1 MNKEY
6 FLDVTIEQNINE
18 YFDTLDKNKLLI
30 FSPTSIKKIKISN
43 KKIQMEN
50 WHNITKN
57 KQKIDKYIESINSR
71 INEIIT
77 FGGGSVIDIGKYIAY
92 KLNIKCTCI
101 PSMLS
106 TNSYATNKVAI
117 IENGKKITLNAKMPD
132 KIIIDNTVL
141 KLSEK
146 ENLYGLADVL
156 SIYTALYDWKIANKD
171 INEKIDENI
180 YAEAEN
186 LLIEV
191 MKFINTNSFDKITE
205 NNLKLF
211 EFIGKAG
218 YITNLYGTGRPESG
232 SEHILAKE
240 IESRIDIPHGMSVSI
255 GILIMSLI
263 QDRYNLNVEKAIMK
277 MNILEDSYSYGLTK
291 EIIKQSLLDV
301 KLREDRYTVINRNRK
316 SEKEKIMIIDKVYN
330 LINEVGNNVNN

>member
-117 IENGKKITLNAKMPD
+117 IENEKKITLNAKMPD
-132 KIIIDNTVL
+132 KIIIDNTFL
-141 KLSEK
+141 KLSEE

-156 SIYTALYDWKIANKD
+156 SIYTALYDWKIANED

-180 YAEAEN
+180 YAKAEN
-186 LLIEV
+186 LLVEV
-191 MKFINTNSFDKITE
+191 MNFINTNSFDKITE

-240 IESRIDIPHGMSVSI
+240 IESKINIPHGISVSI
-255 GILIMSLI
+255 GIIIMSII
-263 QDRYNLNVEKAIMK
+263 QKQYNEDIIKAIIK
-277 MNILEDSYSYGLTK
+277 LKILDKEKKYGLNMK
-291 EIIKQSLLDV
+291 IIVNSL
-301 KLREDRYTVINRNRK
+301 KKIKKREDRYTIINRNGK
-316 SEKEKIMIIDKVYN
+316 INNIDEVIQKFEKILIENKVD
-330 LINEVGNNVNN
+330 

>member
-117 IENGKKITLNAKMPD
+117 IENEKKITLNAKMPD
-132 KIIIDNTVL
+132 KIIIDNTFL
-141 KLSEK
+141 KLSEE

-156 SIYTALYDWKIANKD
+156 SIYTALYDWKIANED

-186 LLIEV
+186 LLVEV
-191 MKFINTNSFDKITE
+191 MNFINTNSFDKITE

-240 IESRIDIPHGMSVSI
+240 IESKINIPHGISVSI
-255 GILIMSLI
+255 GIIIMSII
-263 QDRYNLNVEKAIMK
+263 QKQYNEDIIKAIIK
-277 MNILEDSYSYGLTK
+277 LKILDKEKKYGLNMK
-291 EIIKQSLLDV
+291 IIVNSL
-301 KLREDRYTVINRNRK
+301 KKIK
-316 SEKEKIMIIDKVYN
+316 KEKIDILL
-330 LINEVGNNVNN
+330 LIEMVR

>member
-132 KIIIDNTVL
+132 KIIIDNTFL
-141 KLSEK
+141 KLSEE

-156 SIYTALYDWKIANKD
+156 SIYTALYDWKIANED

-186 LLIEV
+186 LLVEV
-191 MKFINTNSFDKITE
+191 MNFINTNSFDKITE

-240 IESRIDIPHGMSVSI
+240 IESKINIPHGISVSI
-255 GILIMSLI
+255 GIIIMSII
-263 QDRYNLNVEKAIMK
+263 QKQYNEDIIKAIIK
-277 MNILEDSYSYGLTK
+277 LKILDKEKKYGLNMK
-291 EIIKQSLLDV
+291 IIENSL
-301 KLREDRYTVINRNRK
+301 KKIKKREDRYTIINRNGK
-316 SEKEKIMIIDKVYN
+316 INNIDEVIQKFEKILIENKVD
-330 LINEVGNNVNN
+330 

>member
-117 IENGKKITLNAKMPD
+117 IENEKKITLNAKMPD
-132 KIIIDNTVL
+132 KIIIDNTFL
-141 KLSEK
+141 KLSEE

-156 SIYTALYDWKIANKD
+156 SIYTALYDWKIANED

-186 LLIEV
+186 LLVEV
-191 MKFINTNSFDKITE
+191 MNFINTNSFDKITE

-240 IESRIDIPHGMSVSI
+240 IESKINIPHGISVSI
-255 GILIMSLI
+255 GIIIMSII
-263 QDRYNLNVEKAIMK
+263 QKQYNEDIVKAIIK
-277 MNILEDSYSYGLTK
+277 LKILDKEKKYGLNMK
-291 EIIKQSLLDV
+291 IIVNSL
-301 KLREDRYTVINRNRK
+301 KKIKKREDRYTIINRNGK
-316 SEKEKIMIIDKVYN
+316 INNIDEVIQKFEKILIENKVD
-330 LINEVGNNVNN
+330 

>member
-6 FLDVTIEQNINE
+6 FLNVTIEQDISE
-18 YFDTLDKNKLLI
+18 YIDTLDKNKLLI
-30 FSPTSIKKIKISN
+30 FSPTSIRKIKISN
-43 KKIQMEN
+43 DKIQMEN
-50 WHNITKN
+50 WHSITKN
-57 KQKIDKYIESINSR
+57 KQKIDKYIESIDSR
-71 INEIIT
+71 IDEIIT

-117 IENGKKITLNAKMPD
+117 IKNEKKITLNAKMPD
-132 KIIIDNTVL
+132 KIIIDNMVL

-156 SIYTALYDWKIANKD
+156 SIYTALYDWKIANED

-180 YAEAEN
+180 YKEAEK
-186 LLIEV
+186 LLKEV
-191 MKFINTNSFDKITE
+191 INFINTNAFSKITE
-205 NNLKLF
+205 NNLKLY
-211 EFIGKAG
+211 EFIGRAG

-240 IESRIDIPHGMSVSI
+240 IESKINLPHGISVSI
-255 GILIMSLI
+255 GIIIMSII
-263 QDRYNLNVEKAIMK
+263 QNQYNEDIAKAIMK
-277 MNILEDSYSYGLTK
+277 LKILDKGKEHDLNMKIIVESLKNIK
-291 EIIKQSLLDV
+291 K
-301 KLREDRYTVINRNRK
+301 REDRYTIINRND
-316 SEKEKIMIIDKVYN
+316 KISN
-330 LINEVGNNVNN
+330 INEVIQKFEKIIRENKVDLK

>member
-117 IENGKKITLNAKMPD
+117 IENEKKITLNAKMPD
-132 KIIIDNTVL
+132 KIIIDNTFL
-141 KLSEK
+141 KLSEE

-156 SIYTALYDWKIANKD
+156 SIYTALYDWKIANED

-186 LLIEV
+186 LLVEV
-191 MKFINTNSFDKITE
+191 MNFINTNSFDKITE

-211 EFIGKAG
+211 EFILKAG

-240 IESRIDIPHGMSVSI
+240 IESKINIPHGISVSI
-255 GILIMSLI
+255 GIIIMSII
-263 QDRYNLNVEKAIMK
+263 QKQYNEDIIKAIIK
-277 MNILEDSYSYGLTK
+277 LKILDKEKKYGLNMK
-291 EIIKQSLLDV
+291 IIVNSL
-301 KLREDRYTVINRNRK
+301 KKIKKREDRYTIINRNGK
-316 SEKEKIMIIDKVYN
+316 INNIDEVIQKFEKILIENKVD
-330 LINEVGNNVNN
+330 

>member
-18 YFDTLDKNKLLI
+18 YFDTLDKNKLFI

-117 IENGKKITLNAKMPD
+117 IENEKKITLNAKMPD
-132 KIIIDNTVL
+132 KIIIDNTFL
-141 KLSEK
+141 KLSEE

-156 SIYTALYDWKIANKD
+156 SIYTALYDWKIANED

-186 LLIEV
+186 LLVEV
-191 MKFINTNSFDKITE
+191 MNFINTNSFDKITE

-240 IESRIDIPHGMSVSI
+240 IESKINIPHGISVSI
-255 GILIMSLI
+255 GIIIMSII
-263 QDRYNLNVEKAIMK
+263 QKQYNEDIIKAIIK
-277 MNILEDSYSYGLTK
+277 LKILDKEKKYGLNMK
-291 EIIKQSLLDV
+291 IIVNSL
-301 KLREDRYTVINRNRK
+301 KKIKKREDRYTIINRNGK
-316 SEKEKIMIIDKVYN
+316 INNIDEVIQKFEKILIENKVD
-330 LINEVGNNVNN
+330 

>member
-6 FLDVTIEQNINE
+6 FLNVTIEQDISE
-18 YFDTLDKNKLLI
+18 YIDTLDKNKLLI
-30 FSPTSIKKIKISN
+30 FSPTSIRKIKISN
-43 KKIQMEN
+43 DKIQMEN
-50 WHNITKN
+50 WHSITKN
-57 KQKIDKYIESINSR
+57 KQKIDKYIESIDSR
-71 INEIIT
+71 IDEIIT

-117 IENGKKITLNAKMPD
+117 IKNEKKITLNAKMPD
-132 KIIIDNTVL
+132 KIIIDNMVL

-156 SIYTALYDWKIANKD
+156 SIYTALYDWKIANED

-180 YAEAEN
+180 YKEAEK
-186 LLIEV
+186 LLKEV
-191 MKFINTNSFDKITE
+191 INFINTNTFSKITE
-205 NNLKLF
+205 NNLKLY
-211 EFIGKAG
+211 EFIGRAG

-240 IESRIDIPHGMSVSI
+240 IESKINLPHGISVSI
-255 GILIMSLI
+255 GIIIMSII
-263 QDRYNLNVEKAIMK
+263 QNQYNEDIAKAIMK
-277 MNILEDSYSYGLTK
+277 LKILDKGKEHDLNMKIIVESLKNIK
-291 EIIKQSLLDV
+291 K
-301 KLREDRYTVINRNRK
+301 REDRYTIINRND
-316 SEKEKIMIIDKVYN
+316 KISN
-330 LINEVGNNVNN
+330 INEVIQKFEKIIRENKVDLK

>member
-6 FLDVTIEQNINE
+6 FLNVTIEQDISE
-18 YFDTLDKNKLLI
+18 YIDTLDKNKLLI
-30 FSPTSIKKIKISN
+30 FSPTSIRKIKISN
-43 KKIQMEN
+43 DKIQMEN
-50 WHNITKN
+50 WHSITKN
-57 KQKIDKYIESINSR
+57 KQKIDKYIESIDSR
-71 INEIIT
+71 IDEIIT

-117 IENGKKITLNAKMPD
+117 IENEKKITLNAKMPD
-132 KIIIDNTVL
+132 KIIIDNRVL

-156 SIYTALYDWKIANKD
+156 SIYTALYDWKIADED

-180 YAEAEN
+180 YKVAEK
-186 LLIEV
+186 LLKEV
-191 MKFINTNSFDKITE
+191 INFINTNTLSKITE
-205 NNLKLF
+205 NNLKLY
-211 EFIGKAG
+211 EFIGRAG

-240 IESRIDIPHGMSVSI
+240 IESRINLPHGISVSI
-255 GILIMSLI
+255 GIIIMSII
-263 QDRYNLNVEKAIMK
+263 QNQYNEDIAKAIMK
-277 MNILEDSYSYGLTK
+277 LKILDKRKEYDLNMKIIVDSLKNIK
-291 EIIKQSLLDV
+291 K
-301 KLREDRYTVINRNRK
+301 REDRYTIINRND
-316 SEKEKIMIIDKVYN
+316 KISN
-330 LINEVGNNVNN
+330 INEVIQEFEKIIRENKADLK

>member
-6 FLDVTIEQNINE
+6 FLYVTIEQNINE

-117 IENGKKITLNAKMPD
+117 IKNEKKITLNAKMPD
-132 KIIIDNTVL
+132 KIIIDNMVL

-156 SIYTALYDWKIANKD
+156 SIYTALYDWKIANED

-180 YAEAEN
+180 YKEAEK
-186 LLIEV
+186 LLKEV
-191 MKFINTNSFDKITE
+191 INFINTNAFSKITE
-205 NNLKLF
+205 NNLKLY
-211 EFIGKAG
+211 EFIGRAG

-240 IESRIDIPHGMSVSI
+240 IESKINLPHGISVSI
-255 GILIMSLI
+255 GIIIMSII
-263 QDRYNLNVEKAIMK
+263 QNQYNEDIAKAIMK
-277 MNILEDSYSYGLTK
+277 LKILDKGKEHDLNMKIIVESLKNIK
-291 EIIKQSLLDV
+291 K
-301 KLREDRYTVINRNRK
+301 REDRYTIINRND
-316 SEKEKIMIIDKVYN
+316 KISN
-330 LINEVGNNVNN
+330 INEVIQKFEKIIRENKVDLK

>member
-117 IENGKKITLNAKMPD
+117 IENEKKITLNAKMPD
-132 KIIIDNTVL
+132 KIIIDNTFL
-141 KLSEK
+141 KLSEE

-156 SIYTALYDWKIANKD
+156 SIYTALYDWKIANED

-186 LLIEV
+186 LLVEV
-191 MKFINTNSFDKITE
+191 MNFINTNSFDKITE

-240 IESRIDIPHGMSVSI
+240 IESKINIPHGISVSI
-255 GILIMSLI
+255 GIIIMSII
-263 QDRYNLNVEKAIMK
+263 QKQYNEDIIKAIIK
-277 MNILEDSYSYGLTK
+277 LKILDKEKKYGLNMK
-291 EIIKQSLLDV
+291 IIVNSL
-301 KLREDRYTVINRNRK
+301 KKIKKREDRYTIINRNGK
-316 SEKEKIMIIDKVYN
+316 INNIDEVIQKFEKILIENKVD
-330 LINEVGNNVNN
+330 

>member
-117 IENGKKITLNAKMPD
+117 IENEKKITLNAKMPD
-132 KIIIDNTVL
+132 KIIIDNTFL
-141 KLSEK
+141 KLSEE

-156 SIYTALYDWKIANKD
+156 SIYTALYDWKIANED

-180 YAEAEN
+180 YAKAEN
-186 LLIEV
+186 LLVEV
-191 MKFINTNSFDKITE
+191 MNFINTNSFDKITE

-240 IESRIDIPHGMSVSI
+240 IESKINIPHGISVSI
-255 GILIMSLI
+255 GIIIMSII
-263 QDRYNLNVEKAIMK
+263 QNQYNEDIAKAIMK
-277 MNILEDSYSYGLTK
+277 LKILDKGKEHDLNMKIIVESLKNIK
-291 EIIKQSLLDV
+291 K
-301 KLREDRYTVINRNRK
+301 REDRYTIINRND
-316 SEKEKIMIIDKVYN
+316 KISN
-330 LINEVGNNVNN
+330 INEVIQKFEKIIRENKVDLK

>member
-132 KIIIDNTVL
+132 KIIIDNTFL
-141 KLSEK
+141 KLSEE

-156 SIYTALYDWKIANKD
+156 SIYTALYDWKIANED
-171 INEKIDENI
+171 INEKIDDNI

-186 LLIEV
+186 LLVEV
-191 MKFINTNSFDKITE
+191 MNFINTNSFDKITE

-240 IESRIDIPHGMSVSI
+240 IESKINIPHGISVSI
-255 GILIMSLI
+255 GIIIMSII
-263 QDRYNLNVEKAIMK
+263 QKQYNEDIVKAIIK
-277 MNILEDSYSYGLTK
+277 LKILDKEKKYGLNMK
-291 EIIKQSLLDV
+291 IIVNSL
-301 KLREDRYTVINRNRK
+301 KKIKKREDRYTIINRNGK
-316 SEKEKIMIIDKVYN
+316 INNIDEVIQKFEKILIENKVD
-330 LINEVGNNVNN
+330 

>member
-6 FLDVTIEQNINE
+6 FLDVAIEQDINE

-30 FSPTSIKKIKISN
+30 FSPTSIKKIKIGN
-43 KKIQMEN
+43 EKIQMKN
-50 WHNITKN
+50 WHNISKN
-57 KQKIDKYIESINSR
+57 KEKIDKYIESINNT
-71 INEIIT
+71 IDEVIT

-106 TNSYATNKVAI
+106 TNSFATNKVAI
-117 IENGKKITLNAKMPD
+117 IENGKKNTLDAKMPD
-132 KIIIDNTVL
+132 KIIIDNKIL

-156 SIYTALYDWKIANKD
+156 SIYTALYDWKIANED
-171 INEKIDENI
+171 IDEKIDENI
-180 YAEAEN
+180 YKEAEK
-186 LLIEV
+186 LLVEV
-191 MKFINTNSFDKITE
+191 MNFINTNSFDKIIE

-240 IESRIDIPHGMSVSI
+240 IESKIDIPHGMSVSI

-263 QDRYNLNVEKAIMK
+263 QDRYETNLEKAIMK
-277 MNILEDSYSYGLTK
+277 MKIFENNNNYGITK
-291 EIIKQSLLDV
+291 EIIKQTLLNV
-301 KLREDRYTVINRNRK
+301 KVREDRYTVINRNRK
-316 SEKEKIMIIDKVYN
+316 SKEEKIMIVDKVYSV
-330 LINEVGNNVNN
+330 INEVVKNVNN

>member
-106 TNSYATNKVAI
+106 TNYYATNKVAI
-117 IENGKKITLNAKMPD
+117 IENEKKITLNAKMPD
-132 KIIIDNTVL
+132 KIIIDNTFL
-141 KLSEK
+141 KLSEE

-156 SIYTALYDWKIANKD
+156 SIYTALYDWKIANED

-186 LLIEV
+186 LLVEV
-191 MKFINTNSFDKITE
+191 MNFINTNSFDKITE

-240 IESRIDIPHGMSVSI
+240 IESKINIPHGISVSI
-255 GILIMSLI
+255 GIIIMSII
-263 QDRYNLNVEKAIMK
+263 QKQYNEDIIKAIIK
-277 MNILEDSYSYGLTK
+277 LKILDKEKKYGLNMK
-291 EIIKQSLLDV
+291 IIVNSL
-301 KLREDRYTVINRNRK
+301 KKIKKREDRYTIINRNGK
-316 SEKEKIMIIDKVYN
+316 INNIDEVIQKFEKILIENKVD
-330 LINEVGNNVNN
+330 

>member
-6 FLDVTIEQNINE
+6 FLDVTIEKNINE

-117 IENGKKITLNAKMPD
+117 IENEKKITLNAKMPD
-132 KIIIDNTVL
+132 KIIIDNTFL
-141 KLSEK
+141 KLSEE

-156 SIYTALYDWKIANKD
+156 SIYTALYDWKIANED

-186 LLIEV
+186 LLVEV
-191 MKFINTNSFDKITE
+191 MNFINTNSFDKITE

-240 IESRIDIPHGMSVSI
+240 IESKINIPHGISVSI
-255 GILIMSLI
+255 GIIIMSII
-263 QDRYNLNVEKAIMK
+263 QKQYNEDIIKAIIK
-277 MNILEDSYSYGLTK
+277 LKILDKEKKYGLNMK
-291 EIIKQSLLDV
+291 IIVNSL
-301 KLREDRYTVINRNRK
+301 KKIKKREDRYTIINRNGK
-316 SEKEKIMIIDKVYN
+316 INNIDEVIQKFEKILIENKVD
-330 LINEVGNNVNN
+330 

>member
-117 IENGKKITLNAKMPD
+117 IENEKKITLNAKMPD
-132 KIIIDNTVL
+132 KIIIDNTFL
-141 KLSEK
+141 KLSEE

-156 SIYTALYDWKIANKD
+156 SIYTALYDWKIANED

-186 LLIEV
+186 LLVEV
-191 MKFINTNSFDKITE
+191 MNFINTNSFDKITE

-232 SEHILAKE
+232 SEHILSKE
-240 IESRIDIPHGMSVSI
+240 IESKINIPHGISVSI
-255 GILIMSLI
+255 GIIIMSII
-263 QDRYNLNVEKAIMK
+263 QKQYNEDIVKAIIK
-277 MNILEDSYSYGLTK
+277 LKILDKEKKYGLNMK
-291 EIIKQSLLDV
+291 IIVNSL
-301 KLREDRYTVINRNRK
+301 KKIKKREDRYTIINRNGK
-316 SEKEKIMIIDKVYN
+316 INNIDEVIQKFEKILIENKVD
-330 LINEVGNNVNN
+330 

>member
-6 FLDVTIEQNINE
+6 FLNVTIEQDISE
-18 YFDTLDKNKLLI
+18 YIDTLDKNKLLI
-30 FSPTSIKKIKISN
+30 FSPTSIRKIKISN
-43 KKIQMEN
+43 DKIQMEN
-50 WHNITKN
+50 WHSITKN
-57 KQKIDKYIESINSR
+57 KQKIDKYIESIDSR
-71 INEIIT
+71 IDEIIT

-117 IENGKKITLNAKMPD
+117 IKNEKKITLNAKMPD
-132 KIIIDNTVL
+132 KIIIDNMVL

-180 YAEAEN
+180 YKEAEK
-186 LLIEV
+186 LLKEV
-191 MKFINTNSFDKITE
+191 INFINTNAFSKITE
-205 NNLKLF
+205 NNLKLY
-211 EFIGKAG
+211 EFIGRAG

-240 IESRIDIPHGMSVSI
+240 IESKINLPHGISVSI
-255 GILIMSLI
+255 GIIIMSII
-263 QDRYNLNVEKAIMK
+263 QNQYNEDIAKAIMK
-277 MNILEDSYSYGLTK
+277 LKILDKGKEHDLNMKIIVESLKNIK
-291 EIIKQSLLDV
+291 K
-301 KLREDRYTVINRNRK
+301 REDRYTIINRND
-316 SEKEKIMIIDKVYN
+316 KISN
-330 LINEVGNNVNN
+330 INEVIQKFEKIIRENKVDLK